1 MKQKP
6 GCMFGNDGG
15 SRVWVMVGVIVSVL
29 ASGVLADTNNVIGTH
44 DNWPT
49 NWIPVA
55 SLNDPNDG
63 LANRQLDFV
72 GDASSPGGYYRVAS
86 DYVYFRMRVQLGTNN
101 NSFTDAHFVLINVA
115 SNNYS
120 GSALVEGTDD
130 GYPDYGFAWDSK
142 ANDPTKHGLEMM
154 VRETVNNSWGGVK
167 MDDIDLQSA
176 QKLINDINGNSRTTD
191 GYLRTIDRVATPT
204 FGETTFVDFA
214 VSWSYLYQYTGLRS
228 NQLWKVAFASIA
240 NATDHNFITGD
251 VSGGASPA
259 SLVTEGWSNW
269 GSTTPTTTSSGIDLR
284 AYQGADGV
292 YVEFVAYG
300 VEQNGEADLIL
311 LGAGGQEVWRGTTQV
326 KAGERF
332 VYRFVVPNLVLGG
345 TYDFIVNDEVGK
357 QWTLNGVTVQPFAAE
372 MISMTL
378 TGVTLSFDSLP
389 GRDYEVQW
397 TERLNSGFSPLTNVT
412 AVSGRTTVFVA
423 HPKPNA
429 ASGFFRIRAQ

>member
-1 MKQKP
+1 
-6 GCMFGNDGG
+6 
-15 SRVWVMVGVIVSVL
+15 
-29 ASGVLADTNNVIGTH
+29 
-44 DNWPT
+44 
-49 NWIPVA
+49 
-55 SLNDPNDG
+55 
-63 LANRQLDFV
+63 
-72 GDASSPGGYYRVAS
+72 
-86 DYVYFRMRVQLGTNN
+86 
-101 NSFTDAHFVLINVA
+101 
-115 SNNYS
+115 
-120 GSALVEGTDD
+120 
-130 GYPDYGFAWDSK
+130 
-142 ANDPTKHGLEMM
+142 
-154 VRETVNNSWGGVK
+154 
-167 MDDIDLQSA
+167 MDDIDLQDA
-176 QKLINDINGNSRTTD
+176 QKAINDINGNSRTTD
-191 GYLRTIDRVATPT
+191 GYLRTIDRVATT
-204 FGETTFVDFA
+204 NFGETTFVDFA